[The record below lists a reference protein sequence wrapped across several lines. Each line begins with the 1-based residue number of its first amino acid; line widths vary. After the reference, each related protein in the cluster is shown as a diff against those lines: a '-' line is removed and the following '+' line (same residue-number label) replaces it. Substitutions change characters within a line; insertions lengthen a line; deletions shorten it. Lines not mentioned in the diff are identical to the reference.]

1 MAGCPEGV
9 CSRFE
14 RILQRTHGYIVEA
27 VPPRDARFAR
37 VNTGPQ
43 RGSTSNGGRIG
54 PAMAHGNRANENV
67 IEGAL
72 RQNFCRAEAP
82 AVGRWPPDPAMRLDR
97 SRRPRPPEAGRGNA
111 GTKLAVAGEGL
122 DVVVAA
128 ASPNGLA
135 EGVHRQVI
143 HHLREDQLA

>member
-1 MAGCPEGV
+1 MARCPEGV

-82 AVGRWPPDPAMRLDR
+82 AVGALATGPRNATRQVTSATPARGGAGQCGNDGYWGKGVSGCGCVRHL
-97 SRRPRPPEAGRGNA
+97 SAGWLHELRPRR
-111 GTKLAVAGEGL
+111 
-122 DVVVAA
+122 
-128 ASPNGLA
+128 
-135 EGVHRQVI
+135 
-143 HHLREDQLA
+143 